1 MTLTL
6 EVEPET
12 IRRMTGDPE
21 ALRLAGKMIDA
32 QFGQKPM
39 SFEEEQ
45 GLLALEIE
53 PAEGEDLEELIADVN
68 EGLDAIKAG
77 EKGLTPEE
85 LDVRLK
91 AKFPFLRSRT
101 DQQESTARLQERA
114 A

>member
-45 GLLALEIE
+45 ALLALEIE
-53 PAEGEDLEELIADVN
+53 PAEGENLVEMIA
-68 EGLDAIKAG
+68 AIKESEEDIAAG
-77 EKGLTPEE
+77 RDMTCEE
-85 LDVRLK
+85 QDVRLE
-91 AKFPFLRSRT
+91 AKFPWLKTKS
-101 DQQESTARLQERA
+101 QSGQAQA